1 METFYTI
8 IKIAPNSLAGD
19 SLSIGLLLRD
29 GNRFWLHFSAEKK
42 SLAKQLL
49 DGKGDIVDFV
59 VKQIEQK
66 VNEVNERLNNP
77 QNELFQLDNLLTS
90 DRFNHLSVYCN
101 GILRFTEPSY
111 LNDIIN
117 EEKFVKLF
125 KLLVD
130 RTYLKEKPEVDP
142 KETKFRSIIETK
154 LIKRVHNKVHTNL
167 ELTPERLPGL
177 FFNFNIDCLGLNGAF
192 IGAKS
197 IPFYKKNEVID
208 KELSHYFSLIF
219 TLNLMYPDRKAG
231 DKFYII
237 GDEPSDVN
245 SKEHRTWENIKN
257 NRAVSLLYA
266 EQADVVAE
274 EIEEKNATQFLA
286 V

>member
-8 IKIAPNSLAGD
+8 IKIAPNALAGD

-29 GNRFWLHFSAEKK
+29 GKRFWLHFSAEKK
-42 SLAKQLL
+42 SFAKQLL
-49 DGKGDIVDFV
+49 NGKGDIVDFA

-66 VNEVNERLNNP
+66 VNEVNESLNNE
-77 QNELFQLDNLLTS
+77 NELFQLDNLLTS
-90 DRFNHLSVYCN
+90 DRFNHLSVYSN
-101 GILRFTEPSY
+101 GIVKFTEPSF
-111 LNDIIN
+111 LNDTIN

-130 RTYLKEKPEVDP
+130 ETYLKEKPEVDP
-142 KETKFRSIIETK
+142 KETKFHSIIQNK
-154 LIKRVHNKVHTNL
+154 LIKRVQNKVHTNL
-167 ELTPERLPGL
+167 ELTPEKLPGL
-177 FFNFNIDCLGLNGAF
+177 YFNFNIDCIGLNGAF

-197 IPFYKKNEVID
+197 IPFYKKNETID
-208 KELSHYFSLIF
+208 KELSHYFSLIS
-219 TLNLMYPDRKAG
+219 TLNLMYPHRSTG

-245 SKEHRTWENIKN
+245 SKEHRTWENIKKN
-257 NRAVSLLYA
+257 NAVSLLYA
-266 EQADVVAE
+266 EQADVIAE